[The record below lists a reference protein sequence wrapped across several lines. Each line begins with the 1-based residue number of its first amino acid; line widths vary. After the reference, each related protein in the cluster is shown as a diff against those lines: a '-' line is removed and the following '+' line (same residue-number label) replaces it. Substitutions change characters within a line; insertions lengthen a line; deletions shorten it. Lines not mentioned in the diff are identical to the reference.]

1 MATINLLDSSVYN
14 RIAAGEVVE
23 RPCSVVKELVE
34 NALDAGATR
43 ITIEIRDGGIGSIK
57 VTDDGEGIAKSELKK
72 ALLPH
77 ATSKIANVGDLDAIT
92 TLGFRGEALAS
103 IASVSKIR
111 IASKPAIQEFGA
123 AIYAEGG
130 KIQESEEYP
139 IPSGTEITVNQLF
152 FNTPARAKFLKSPKS
167 EESEISNIVTRFIL
181 GNPTVCFRY
190 IADGKNI
197 YQSFGGSAE
206 DALIGIYGAQ
216 IVGQCY
222 EVDTVKNGIHISG
235 YLGKQHFTK
244 PNRTY
249 QTVFINGRYVI
260 NSTVSSAIM
269 NAYGSY
275 LMKRQYPFYVL
286 SLQIPTEEIDV
297 NVHPNKTDVRFSNNQ
312 IVYGSIYSVVSKV
325 LDGLS
330 EALQIVKSQPENSLE
345 EQRGAL
351 QKEISPQE
359 DFLKENLQK
368 VENREEIQEKTNYH
382 YGRHNTV
389 ASSPIL
395 ASFCDHDSQEV
406 PLEKQTP
413 DDKIFLENKK
423 FIEELER
430 AEKEQA
436 KPPLVKENPS
446 KPKQGDFGIDEEV
459 IIIGQALNTY
469 VIFEKGN
476 DIYFIDQHAAHERLL
491 YDRFCGRVSDKA
503 LTIQPLLVPYV
514 LNVNHQEYAFLSA
527 EIPILNEL
535 GIEIEEFGHQAFK
548 ISSLPS
554 ELTEMNFG
562 AFFEEVFGEMNTLK
576 SMTLKDLLKER
587 LAQAACKAAIKAGY
601 PLTKDDIKAL
611 LKMLNGNMGL
621 KCPHGRPIAVKITRT
636 EIDKWFKRIV

>member
-1 MATINLLDSSVYN
+1 MAAINLLDSSVYN

-23 RPCSVVKELVE
+23 RPYSVVKELVE

-43 ITIEIRDGGIGSIK
+43 ISIEIRDGGIGSIK

-77 ATSKIANVGDLDAIT
+77 ATSKIAKVEDLDTIA

-111 IASKPAIQEFGA
+111 IASKPLGQECGA

-130 KIQESEEYP
+130 KMQDPEEYP
-139 IPSGTEITVNQLF
+139 IPAGTEITVNQLF
-152 FNTPARAKFLKSPKS
+152 FNTPARAKFLKTPKS
-167 EESEISNIVTRFIL
+167 EESEISNIITRFIL
-181 GNPTVCFRY
+181 GNPAVCFRY
-190 IADGKNI
+190 IADGKTV

-216 IVGQCY
+216 IVNQCY
-222 EVDTVKNGIHISG
+222 AIDTVKNGIRLSG

-249 QTVFINGRYVI
+249 QTLFINGRYVV

-286 SLQIPTEEIDV
+286 SLQIPAEEIDV
-297 NVHPNKTDVRFSNNQ
+297 NVHPNKTDVRFANNQ
-312 IVYGSIYSVVSKV
+312 IVYGAVYSVVSKV

-330 EALQIVKSQPENSLE
+330 EALQIIKPQPEDSSPEPIKLE
-345 EQRGAL
+345 NHQ
-351 QKEISPQE
+351 
-359 DFLKENLQK
+359 DF
-368 VENREEIQEKTNYH
+368 QEKIKYD
-382 YGRHNTV
+382 YGRHNNQGTGSFV
-389 ASSPIL
+389 AT
-395 ASFCDHDSQEV
+395 FCDHESLKEEH
-406 PLEKQTP
+406 PKQKTS

-423 FIEELER
+423 FIQELER

-436 KPPLVKENPS
+436 KMPAVKAVPDTKQEN
-446 KPKQGDFGIDEEV
+446 FGIDEE
-459 IIIGQALNTY
+459 IIVIGQALNTY
-469 VIFEKGN
+469 IIFEKG
-476 DIYFIDQHAAHERLL
+476 DSIYFIDQHAAHERLL
-491 YDRFCGRVSDKA
+491 YDRFCRRVAEKE
-503 LTIQPLLVPYV
+503 LTIQPLLAPYI
-514 LNVNHQEYAFLSA
+514 LNINHQEYAFLSA
-527 EIPILNEL
+527 EIPILNDL

-548 ISSLPS
+548 VSSLPS
-554 ELTEMNFG
+554 ELTGMNFG
-562 AFFEEVFGEMNTLK
+562 AFFEEIFGEMNTLK
-576 SMTLKDLLKER
+576 SITLTDLLKER
-587 LAQAACKAAIKAGY
+587 LAQAACKAAIKAGD
-601 PLTKDDIKAL
+601 PLSKDDMKEL